1 MKMSE
6 LSARHIEGALASEKT
21 YYLIELIQTK
31 GSTPRDAGAQMIV
44 GQDEIFGT
52 IGGGSA
58 EWVAVQTAREFI
70 KGAEF
75 FDQQTITLGPQI
87 DQCCGGS
94 LEITYHLV
102 DKEIRSR
109 AIDFTKLKSAREV
122 LIFGAGHTGLA
133 LANALLPL
141 GMDVKL
147 IDTRPEYIELIKN
160 HELLNLALPEE
171 AVRSASAQSVFVVTT
186 HDHSL
191 DFLITAEAL
200 SRGDACYVGM
210 IGSTTKRAV
219 LKSWMGEHHYNSS
232 LVDNLHCPIGGT
244 QVKNKQPEIIAAMC
258 AAEILNAI
266 ELEQV

>member
-6 LSARHIEGALASEKT
+6 LSAQHIDAALASKKP

-31 GSTPRDAGAQMIV
+31 GSTPRDAGALMIV

-58 EWVAVQTAREFI
+58 EWVAVQNAREFI

-75 FDQQTITLGPQI
+75 FDHQTITLGPQI

-109 AIDFTKLKSAREV
+109 ATGFTISKSAIEV

-133 LANALLPL
+133 LANALQPL
-141 GMDVKL
+141 GMDIKL
-147 IDTRPEYIELIKN
+147 IDTRPEYVEAIKD
-160 HELLNLALPEE
+160 HKLLNLALPEE
-171 AVRSASAQSVFVVTT
+171 AVRSAMARSIFVITT

-200 SRGDACYVGM
+200 SRGDARYVGM

-219 LKSWMGEHHYNSS
+219 LKSWMGEHDYNSL
-232 LVDNLHCPIGGT
+232 LVENLHCPIGGS

-258 AAEILNAI
+258 VAEILNAI
-266 ELEQV
+266 ELKPI

>member
-1 MKMSE
+1 MSE
-6 LSARHIEGALASEKT
+6 LSAQHIDAALASMKPF
-21 YYLIELIQTK
+21 YLIELIQTK
-31 GSTPRDAGAQMIV
+31 GSTPRDAGALMIV

-58 EWVAVQTAREFI
+58 EWVAVQTARKFI
-70 KGAEF
+70 KGAAF
-75 FDQQTITLGPQI
+75 FDRQTITLGPQI

-94 LEITYHLV
+94 LEITYQLV
-102 DKEIRSR
+102 DDNIRPR
-109 AIDFTKLKSAREV
+109 AIGLTKSKSALEV

-133 LANALLPL
+133 LANALQPL
-141 GMDVKL
+141 GLDIKL
-147 IDTRPEYIELIKN
+147 IDTRPEYIEMIKD
-160 HELLNLALPEE
+160 HKLLNLALPEE
-171 AVRSASAQSVFVVTT
+171 AVRSARARSIFVITT

-210 IGSTTKRAV
+210 IGSSTKLAV
-219 LKSWMGEHHYNSS
+219 LKSWMGEHDYDNS
-232 LVDNLHCPIGGT
+232 LIENLHCPIGGT

-258 AAEILNAI
+258 VAEILNTL

>member
-1 MKMSE
+1 MSE
-6 LSARHIEGALASEKT
+6 LSAQHIDAALVRKKP
-21 YYLIELIQTK
+21 YYLIELIKTK
-31 GSTPRDAGAQMIV
+31 GSTPRDAGARMIV
-44 GQDEIFGT
+44 GQDEVFGT

-70 KGAEF
+70 NGAEF
-75 FDQQTITLGPQI
+75 FDRQTITLGPQI

-102 DKEIRSR
+102 DEEIRSR
-109 AIDFTKLKSAREV
+109 ATDFAKSISAKEV

-133 LANALLPL
+133 LGNALQLL
-141 GMDVKL
+141 GMDIQL
-147 IDTRPEYIELIKN
+147 IDTRPEYVDVIKN
-160 HELLNLALPEE
+160 HKLRNLALPEE
-171 AVRSASAQSVFVVTT
+171 AVRSAKAQSVFVVTT

-219 LKSWMGEHHYNSS
+219 LKSWMGEHDYDG
-232 LVDNLHCPIGGT
+232 LLIENLHCPIGGT

-258 AAEILNAI
+258 VAEILSAI

>member
-1 MKMSE
+1 MSE
-6 LSARHIEGALASEKT
+6 LSARHIDTALVSGKP
-21 YYLIELIQTK
+21 YYLIELIKTK
-31 GSTPRDAGAQMIV
+31 GSTPRDAGAVMIV

-58 EWVAVQTAREFI
+58 EWVAVQTARKFI

-75 FDQQTITLGPQI
+75 FDRQTITLGPQI

-102 DKEIRSR
+102 DEEIRSR
-109 AIDFTKLKSAREV
+109 ATRFTKSQSATEV

-133 LANALLPL
+133 LANALQPL
-141 GMDVKL
+141 GMDIKL
-147 IDTRPEYIELIKN
+147 IDTRPQYAELIKD
-160 HELLNLALPEE
+160 HKLLNLALPEE
-171 AVRSASAQSVFVVTT
+171 AVRSARAQSVFVITT

-200 SRGDACYVGM
+200 SRRDALYVGM
-210 IGSTTKRAV
+210 IGSPTKRGV
-219 LKSWMGEHHYNSS
+219 LKSWMGEHDYDNL
-232 LVDNLHCPIGGT
+232 LVENLHCPIGGSR
-244 QVKNKQPEIIAAMC
+244 VKNKQPEIIAAMC

-266 ELEQV
+266 EL